1 MSTLDEG
8 PYCHRLDKVSLRQ
21 GKWHMWGTKGG
32 QAEGVQEE
40 WESLGLSWLDLIP
53 ILEVTIRLKIQ
64 SIRMDLK
71 SNDSRFKNR

>member
-21 GKWHMWGTKGG
+21 GSDTCGAQRAVKLKACGRNENLWASHDWI
-32 QAEGVQEE
+32 
-40 WESLGLSWLDLIP
+40 LIP

-64 SIRMDLK
+64 SIQMDLK
-71 SNDSRFKNR
+71 SNDSRFKNI